1 MVRALDDASPYIR
14 KRKYRSPTKL
24 KGRFIRMRFLSVY
37 QAPERTTAPTEEEK
51 IVMGRFI
58 EQGMKSGVLLA
69 TEGCMPTAHGAR
81 VRLSGGK
88 LTTTDG
94 PFAEAKEVIAGFALL
109 QAASKEEAL
118 AYVREFL
125 NVVGGGVCELRQLYG

>member
-1 MVRALDDASPYIR
+1 
-14 KRKYRSPTKL
+14 
-24 KGRFIRMRFLSVY
+24 MRFLSVY

-109 QAASKEEAL
+109 QAASKEVAL

>member
-1 MVRALDDASPYIR
+1 MARALDDASPYQKKKDIPFID
-14 KRKYRSPTKL
+14 KRRLT
-24 KGRFIRMRFLSVY
+24 RMRFLSVY

>member
-1 MVRALDDASPYIR
+1 
-14 KRKYRSPTKL
+14 
-24 KGRFIRMRFLSVY
+24 MRFLSVY
-37 QAPERTTAPTEEEK
+37 QAPEHITSPTEEEK

-58 EQGMKSGVLLA
+58 EQGMKSGMLLA

-81 VRLSGGK
+81 IRLSGGK
-88 LTTTDG
+88 LTTIDG
-94 PFAEAKEVIAGFALL
+94 PFAESKEVIAGFALL

-118 AYVREFL
+118 AYVTEFL

>member
-1 MVRALDDASPYIR
+1 
-14 KRKYRSPTKL
+14 
-24 KGRFIRMRFLSVY
+24 MRFLSVY
-37 QAPERTTAPTEEEK
+37 QAPERTTPPTEEEK

-88 LTTTDG
+88 LTMTDG

-125 NVVGGGVCELRQLYG
+125 NVVGGGQCELRQLYG

>member
-1 MVRALDDASPYIR
+1 MQARTQKTDIPFID
-14 KRKYRSPTKL
+14 KL
-24 KGRFIRMRFLSVY
+24 KMRLTRMRFLSVY

-58 EQGMKSGVLLA
+58 EQGMKSGILLA

-118 AYVREFL
+118 AYVGEFL